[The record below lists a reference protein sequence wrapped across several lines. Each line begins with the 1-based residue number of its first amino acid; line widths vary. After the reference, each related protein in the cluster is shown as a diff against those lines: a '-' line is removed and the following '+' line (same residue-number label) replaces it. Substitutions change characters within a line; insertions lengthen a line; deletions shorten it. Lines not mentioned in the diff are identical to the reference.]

1 MNVLSVSDLPPAPP
15 GKSGWPWTEQISDT
29 ALSRASATSQ
39 KQDLPC
45 ISIVT
50 PSYNQAEYIEET
62 IRSVLLQGYP
72 NLEYIVIDGGST
84 DGSAEIIRTYTP
96 WLAYWVSEPDRGQSD
111 ALNKGFARATGELV
125 GWQNSDDLYLPGAF
139 WRMVDEYRRS
149 PNSDLVF
156 GNVRVID
163 RDGRLIREQRY
174 TRFSRR
180 CLLFEGLN
188 VSNQSALWRRSLHTR
203 AGPLDVDL
211 HYEMD
216 LDFFLRT
223 AEIGRFR
230 FVRQTFGSMRVHE
243 KAKTQH
249 SFPQSDSRGGAATRP
264 HGGTATSTRGG
275 PSLREGQ
282 LIRQRFG
289 MPATPAHP
297 LLGVRR
303 WLCLMRRAALYVLQ
317 GDLTYVAQGAVRRW
331 RERH

>member
-1 MNVLSVSDLPPAPP
+1 M
-15 GKSGWPWTEQISDT
+15 
-29 ALSRASATSQ
+29 
-39 KQDLPC
+39 QDVPR

-62 IRSVLLQGYP
+62 IRSVLLQAYP

-84 DGSAEIIRTYTP
+84 DGSAEIIQAYAP

-139 WRMVDEYRRS
+139 LRMVDEYLRT

-156 GNVRVID
+156 GNVRMID

-216 LDFFLRT
+216 LDFFLRA
-223 AEIGRFR
+223 AEVGKFR
-230 FVRQTFGSMRVHE
+230 FVRHAFGSMRVHE
-243 KAKTQH
+243 KAKTQR
-249 SFPQSDSRGGAATRP
+249 SFLHSDSRA
-264 HGGTATSTRGG
+264 GTATSTRGG
-275 PSLREGQ
+275 TSLREGQ
-282 LIRQRFG
+282 LIRQRLG
-289 MPATPAHP
+289 IPVTYVRP
-297 LLGVRR
+297 LLGLRR
-303 WLCLMRRAALYVLQ
+303 WLCLVRRTALYVLQ
-317 GDLTYVAQGAVRRW
+317 GDLAYVAQGAARRW
-331 RERH
+331 RERR